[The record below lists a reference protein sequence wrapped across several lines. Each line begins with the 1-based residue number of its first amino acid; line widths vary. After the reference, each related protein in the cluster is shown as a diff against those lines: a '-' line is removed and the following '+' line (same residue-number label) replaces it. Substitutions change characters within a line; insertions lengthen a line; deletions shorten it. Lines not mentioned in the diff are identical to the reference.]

1 MTIPSG
7 SRVGP
12 YEIAS
17 RLGAGGMGE
26 VYRAR
31 DPRLQRDVAIKALPA
46 EFAGNDERLAR
57 FQREARL
64 LASLN
69 HPNIAAIYGLE
80 EADGARYLVLE
91 IVEGESLAQKL
102 AAGPLPV
109 EEALALCAQIAAGVS
124 AAHDAGVIHR
134 DLKPGNVMVRPD
146 GSVKVLD
153 FGLAKG
159 AEAPG
164 SASASDLSASP
175 TISVGTQTGV
185 ILGTAAYMS
194 PEQARGRTLDKRT
207 DIWSFGCIL
216 YECLTGRQTFR
227 DETVSDTLASIIR
240 SDPDWSVLP
249 AETPAKIRD
258 LLRHCLQKDPRRR
271 LHDIA
276 DARIEIEEA
285 LATPQEPASAG
296 VSPAPSA
303 PQAKRRRFPA
313 AGWIGLGI
321 LVGVAA
327 GVIFSHLQA
336 PEAPRNISIFVHS
349 VIPLPAET
357 RLRVALLRPSL
368 SFSPD
373 GRKLVFRAVRAGE
386 NQLYTRD
393 LGNPDAVPIPG
404 TEGGFNP
411 FFSPDGEWL
420 GFFVGGTLKKV
431 ALSGGSP
438 TVLADVPPVSQG
450 GTWAPDGSIILSPKP
465 NGGLARL
472 AAGANTYQFFTQ
484 PDAARGEHGL
494 VFPQMLPDGEN
505 VLVVVRGG
513 RDFDDLAD
521 SNVEVHSLRTGKR
534 RVLVEGAGFARHV
547 RPGFLLFT
555 KGSTLFAAPCDSHKW
570 ILTGHAAPLA
580 KDLLT
585 SSFDGQPYL
594 AASDDG
600 SLAYANG
607 GMAPSATDT
616 LVWVDRAGREEVLPL
631 SGYRLNTPRI
641 SPDGKRLAIDAV
653 AVAPDRD
660 RDVVSIYDFARGV
673 VTPLT
678 PEPGRHFSPAWSPDG
693 RRLAFTAF
701 EEGEPRLS
709 WKPADGSGQTEFLSP
724 GSVPEFPTSFSP
736 DGRTLLFTG
745 GVSQADSENMDL
757 WLLSLDGKR
766 ERRSWIA
773 GPARELAA
781 FFSPDGRAIAYVSN
795 ESGRY
800 EVYLQPYPGPGP
812 KIKVSTD
819 GGLEPAWAPGG
830 REIFYR
836 TADSLMAAP
845 IETQPELKVGTARAL
860 IPDHYVHSGREDTSR
875 NYDVSADGRRFL
887 FIKGGEVPEKPVTQL
902 NLVVNWPAMLPGLPE
917 AAK

>member
-1 MTIPSG
+1 MTISSG

-31 DPRLQRDVAIKALPA
+31 DARLQRDVAIKALPA
-46 EFAGNDERLAR
+46 EFAGNAERLAR

-109 EEALALCAQIAAGVS
+109 EEALALCAQIASGVS

-194 PEQARGRTLDKRT
+194 PEQTRGRALDKRT

-227 DETVSDTLASIIR
+227 EETVSDTLASIIK
-240 SDPDWSVLP
+240 SDPDWGALP
-249 AETPAKIRD
+249 AGIPAKIRD
-258 LLRHCLQKDPRRR
+258 LLRRCLQKDPRRR

-276 DARIEIEEA
+276 DARLEIEEA
-285 LATPQEPASAG
+285 LVAPPEQAG
-296 VSPAPSA
+296 AIAPSA
-303 PQAKRRRFPA
+303 PQAKRRRVPA
-313 AGWIGLGI
+313 AVSIGLGV
-321 LVGVAA
+321 LTGAAA
-327 GVIFSHLQA
+327 GLFLSRLRA
-336 PEAPRNISIFVHS
+336 PEASRDNSASIHS

-357 RLRVALLRPSL
+357 RLRVALIRPSMA
-368 SFSPD
+368 FSPD
-373 GRKLVFRAVRAGE
+373 GRKLVFRAARGQSD
-386 NQLYTRD
+386 QLYVRD
-393 LGNPDAVPIPG
+393 LGQADATPIPG

-420 GFFVGGTLKKV
+420 GFFVGGTLKKI
-431 ALSGGSP
+431 ALSRGAP
-438 TVLADVPPVSQG
+438 TALADVPPVSHG

-472 AAGANTYQFFTQ
+472 PGGARTYEFFTQ
-484 PDAARGEHGL
+484 PDTARGEHGL

-505 VLVVVRGG
+505 VLVVVRAG
-513 RDFDDLAD
+513 RDFDDLAA
-521 SNVEVHSLRTGKR
+521 SNVAVHSLRTGKR
-534 RVLVEGAGFARHV
+534 RVLVEGAGFARYV

-555 KGSTLFAAPCDSHKW
+555 KGTTLFAAPCDPRKW
-570 ILTGHAAPLA
+570 ALTGPAAPLA
-580 KDLLT
+580 RDLLT
-585 SSFDGQPYL
+585 SPFDGQPYL
-594 AASDDG
+594 GASDG
-600 SLAYANG
+600 SLLAYASG
-607 GMAPSATDT
+607 GMAPVATDR
-616 LVWVDRAGREEVLPL
+616 LVWVDRDRKEEVLPL
-631 SGYRLNTPRI
+631 SGYRLRSPRI
-641 SPDGKRLAIDAV
+641 SPDGKRLAIQTV
-653 AVAPDRD
+653 EPGKD
-660 RDVVSIYDFARGV
+660 RDVISIYDFARGV
-673 VTPLT
+673 VSPLT
-678 PEPGRHFSPAWSPDG
+678 PEPGRHFSPAWSSDG
-693 RRLAFTAF
+693 RRLAFSAF
-701 EEGEPRLS
+701 EDGEPRLS

-736 DGRTLLFTG
+736 DGRSLLFTG
-745 GVSQADSENMDL
+745 GVSQAASENMDL

-766 ERRSWIA
+766 ERRSWVA

-781 FFSPDGRAIAYVSN
+781 FFSPDGRAIVYASN

-800 EVYLQPYPGPGP
+800 EVYVQPYPGPGP

-819 GGLEPAWAPGG
+819 GGLEPAWAAGG
-830 REIFYR
+830 KEIFYR

-845 IETQPELKVGTARAL
+845 IETRPELKVGTARVL
-860 IPDHYVHSGREDTSR
+860 MPDHYVRFGREDASR
-875 NYDVSADGRRFL
+875 NYDVSTDGKRFL
-887 FIKGGEVPEKPVTQL
+887 FVKEGQVPETPVTQL
-902 NLVVNWPAMLPGLPE
+902 QLLANWPAELAGPP
-917 AAK
+917 AAAR

>member
-1 MTIPSG
+1 MTISPG
-7 SRVGP
+7 SRLGP

-31 DPRLQRDVAIKALPA
+31 DARLQRDVAIKALPA
-46 EFAGNDERLAR
+46 EFAGDAERLAR

-109 EEALALCAQIAAGVS
+109 EEALAICAQIAAGVS

-164 SASASDLSASP
+164 SASGSDLSASP

-194 PEQARGRTLDKRT
+194 PEQARGRALDKRT
-207 DIWSFGCIL
+207 DIWSFSCIL

-240 SDPDWSVLP
+240 SEPDWSVLP

-258 LLRHCLQKDPRRR
+258 LLRRCLQKDPRRR

-276 DARIEIEEA
+276 DARLEIEEA
-285 LATPQEPASAG
+285 LAAPPEQVPAA
-296 VSPAPSA
+296 VPSA
-303 PQAKRRRFPA
+303 PAKSRRAPA
-313 AGWIGLGI
+313 AVWIGLGI
-321 LVGVAA
+321 LVGAAA
-327 GVIFSHLQA
+327 GIFLSRLRT
-336 PEAPRNISIFVHS
+336 PGPPRDTPISIHS

-357 RLRVALLRPSL
+357 RLRAALIRPSL
-368 SFSPD
+368 AFSPD
-373 GRKLVFRAVRAGE
+373 GRKLVFRAVRGQA
-386 NQLYTRD
+386 NQLFVRD
-393 LGNPDAVPIPG
+393 LGNPDASPIPG

-420 GFFVGGTLKKV
+420 GFFVGNTLKKV
-431 ALSGGSP
+431 ALSGGAP
-438 TVLADVPPVSQG
+438 TALADTPPVSHG

-472 AAGANTYQFFTQ
+472 PAGATNYEFFTQ
-484 PDAARGEHGL
+484 PDTARSEHGL

-505 VLVVVRGG
+505 VLVVVRAG
-513 RDFDDLAD
+513 RDFDDLAA
-521 SNVEVHSLRTGKR
+521 SNVAVHSLQTGKR
-534 RVLVEGAGFARHV
+534 RVLVEGAGFARYV
-547 RPGFLLFT
+547 RPGFLVFT
-555 KGSTLFAAPCDSHKW
+555 KGTTLFAAPCDPRKW
-570 ILTGHAAPLA
+570 VLTGPAAPLA
-580 KDLLT
+580 KGLLT
-585 SSFDGQPYL
+585 SPFDGQPYL
-594 AASDDG
+594 AASEG
-600 SLAYANG
+600 GLLAYASG
-607 GMAPSATDT
+607 GIVPFTTDT
-616 LVWVDRAGREEVLPL
+616 LVWVDRAGKEEVLPL
-631 SGYRLNTPRI
+631 SGYRFGSPRI
-641 SPDGKRLAIDAV
+641 SPDGKRLAIQTV
-653 AVAPDRD
+653 EPDKD
-660 RDVVSIYDFARGV
+660 RDVISIYDFARGV
-673 VTPLT
+673 VSPLT
-678 PEPGRHFSPAWSPDG
+678 PEPGRHFSPAWSSDG

-709 WKPADGSGQTEFLSP
+709 WKPADGSGKMEFLSP
-724 GSVPEFPTSFSP
+724 GSVPEFPSSFSP
-736 DGRTLLFTG
+736 DGRALLFTG
-745 GVSQADSENMDL
+745 GVSQAASENMDL

-766 ERRSWIA
+766 ERRSWVA
-773 GPARELAA
+773 GPARELAG
-781 FFSPDGRAIAYVSN
+781 FFSPDGRAVAYVSN

-800 EVYLQPYPGPGP
+800 EVYVQPYPGPGP

-819 GGLEPAWAPGG
+819 GGLEPAWAAGG

-845 IETQPELKVGTARAL
+845 IETQPELKVGTARVL
-860 IPDHYVHSGREDTSR
+860 MPDHYVRFGREDGSR
-875 NYDVSADGRRFL
+875 NYDVSTDGKRFL
-887 FIKGGEVPEKPVTQL
+887 FIKEGQVPETPVTQL
-902 NLVVNWPAMLPGLPE
+902 QLLANWAAELTGPPT